1 MSETETTTA
10 TANRETAMQ
19 RREIE
24 NAWGETI
31 TLKAGAKVDYE
42 DPICFYVNDFPCVV
56 AELVEEDSGV
66 LVTCPNGQ
74 TVKVD
79 PMRLRER
86 GRGDV

>member
-1 MSETETTTA
+1 MKS
-10 TANRETAMQ
+10 REV
-19 RREIE
+19 E

-31 TLKAGAKVDYE
+31 TIKAGVEVEYE

-56 AELVEEDSGV
+56 AELVVGSPFDEDPGV

-79 PMRLRER
+79 PRRLRER